1 MLTAAV
7 SVTSA
12 ISNNS
17 MRQLPRVV
25 VATLVVVACPAA
37 AVILLGSAG
46 VLTSPLALSLVAIPL
61 SVTVSWLG
69 AAVWKR
75 RAASGDLVFGD
86 LMLWGW
92 LRRWR
97 FERLLLHTAAL
108 VGSGDDLTAGLSRE
122 RRARLLER
130 LSRALEARDPRTH
143 GHSRRVARHAAAIAK
158 RMSLPREEVARIR
171 TAAVLHDVG
180 KIDTPQEIIDKAGPL
195 TAAEYE
201 VVKRHAPVGA
211 RMVAALGDA
220 RLTAFVRHH
229 HERLDGDG
237 YPDGLAGDAI
247 PLGARIIAV
256 ADTFDAVT
264 SARPYRQAMAH
275 RQALALL
282 GAEAG
287 TQLDPEVVRGF
298 RRYYSGYRPVALWA
312 AFLALPRQAGYL
324 LLDLPRFGSA
334 LTSAKVAAA
343 SLATVALGTAVV
355 SPALP
360 SSDAGGSG
368 AQSVQRVAVGQP
380 GTGSTD
386 TRSPNGKDGGNGGKV
401 STEVSSSGVAA
412 AGAPES
418 ASSPSAPI
426 AGGDGGSGSGQG
438 EDSADPAA
446 TSSPEPTIT
455 SSSGSAGSGS
465 QSPTAPVTKPV
476 ETAAP
481 PVSPVTSTVNQTV
494 EGVGSTV
501 NQVLTPTVESVNGI
515 VESATGGILGGGK

>member
-1 MLTAAV
+1 
-7 SVTSA
+7 
-12 ISNNS
+12 

-25 VATLVVVACPAA
+25 VATFVVVACPAA
-37 AVILLGSAG
+37 AVLALDASGL
-46 VLTSPLALSLVAIPL
+46 VTSVVALSLIAIPL
-61 SVTVSWLG
+61 SLLVSWLG
-69 AAVWKR
+69 AEAWKR

-97 FERLLLHTAAL
+97 FERLLTHTASL
-108 VGSGDDLTAGLSRE
+108 VGSDAAAGLSRE

-180 KIDTPQEIIDKAGPL
+180 KIDTPKGIIDKAEPL
-195 TAAEYE
+195 SDAEYE
-201 VVKRHAPVGA
+201 VVKRHSPVGA
-211 RMVAALGDA
+211 QMVAALGDP
-220 RLTAFVRHH
+220 RLTTFVRNH
-229 HERLDGDG
+229 HERLDGGG
-237 YPDGLAGDAI
+237 YPDGLAGEAI

-282 GAEAG
+282 DAEAG
-287 TQLDPEVVRGF
+287 TQLDPEVVRSF

-312 AFLALPRQAGYL
+312 ALLALPRQAGYL
-324 LLDLPRFGSA
+324 LLDAPRFGTA

-343 SLATVALGTAVV
+343 SLATVAVGAAVV
-355 SPALP
+355 HPAVPAARSGGQTQVSRPASGLAATGSGETGPAQAGDRNGAGEDKSPA
-360 SSDAGGSG
+360 
-368 AQSVQRVAVGQP
+368 VNVAAP
-380 GTGSTD
+380 
-386 TRSPNGKDGGNGGKV
+386 
-401 STEVSSSGVAA
+401 GVAA
-412 AGAPES
+412 APPAAAPANPGSTGASPAGEGAPATGPGAS
-418 ASSPSAPI
+418 PASSP
-426 AGGDGGSGSGQG
+426 GGEGSTGSGS
-438 EDSADPAA
+438 S
-446 TSSPEPTIT
+446 
-455 SSSGSAGSGS
+455 
-465 QSPTAPVTKPV
+465 SPTAPVTTPV

-481 PVSPVTSTVNQTV
+481 PVKPVTSTVTPTV

-501 NQVLTPTVESVNGI
+501 NQVLSPTVESVNGI
-515 VESATGGILGGGK
+515 VENATGGILGGGKK